1 MTNSET
7 TKQTLGESF
16 VKFGPDRDRI
26 IEAIRRK
33 VGHKAVNDIL
43 VKEQQVFH
51 FLNQIERK

>member
-1 MTNSET
+1 MANIET

-16 VKFGPDRDRI
+16 VRFGPDRDRI

-33 VGHKAVNDIL
+33 AGDVAVNSVL
-43 VKEQQVFH
+43 VKESQVFH